1 VCFFGII
8 LEKKEV
14 DMKLEGKNIGS
25 LHLKNPFIAAP
36 VKTAYA
42 DTNSLVNQRHINYY
56 TNLAKGGVALII
68 IEPTAVLKSGR
79 EHPKQLCIDSDYCI
93 DELSKITKAIHDNG
107 SLACINLNHA
117 GRAANPKASDGVVLA
132 PSAIMCPSTMQTP
145 KELTKEQ
152 IKEIVE
158 AFGQSAARA
167 KKAGFDAIEIQG
179 GMGYLIAQF
188 LKERTNKRTDEYGK
202 DKLLFAKE
210 VFDQVAKFSDG
221 LELILR
227 VSANEFVEG
236 GIVEEDNVALI
247 NLATQYGVK
256 AIHAGLG
263 NACDT
268 PLWYYSYAST
278 PTDKQIESFKKLKNL
293 IDLPIIIDGR
303 MGNPER
309 INALLKEG
317 WVDFFGLGRS
327 LVADQYFV
335 NKLLNDE
342 LDKIWYCGGC
352 LQGCLY
358 NVRSGIGLGCITN
371 PFVDKKFFEPSGKKL
386 KVCIVGGGPA
396 GIASGIYAKM
406 KGYDAIVFEKKE
418 LGGQFILATK
428 APYKDAMQKPLNALI
443 SEAKRRGVEFRYESA
458 TYEKIKALNP
468 DLVVIATGANS
479 QIPNIKGIES
489 EYVIDAFSFFEG
501 KAKPKGKRVLV
512 LGIGLIGREA
522 IEILANEN
530 FEVVGVDIL
539 NELTQD
545 FTLARLKNN
554 PNVKMFVGTSVEEF
568 TKEGVF
574 ARQEDEVINLGNF
587 DTIISSIGTKS
598 DRTLYEQIKDKF
610 KNIEIIGDA
619 AKVVDIYTA
628 TQSAYDLIDRY

>member
-1 VCFFGII
+1 
-8 LEKKEV
+8 
-14 DMKLEGKNIGS
+14 MKLEGKNLGS

-42 DTNSLVNQRHINYY
+42 DLESHVNQRHLNYY
-56 TNLAKGGVALII
+56 ENLAKGGVALII

-79 EHPKQLCIDSDYCI
+79 EHPKQLCIDEDYCVE
-93 DELSKITKAIHDNG
+93 ELSKITKVIHDNG

-117 GRAANPKASDGVVLA
+117 GRAANPKASGGVVLA

-145 KELTKEQ
+145 KELTKQQ
-152 IKEIVE
+152 IQEIVE
-158 AFGQSAARA
+158 AFGKAAARA

-188 LKERTNKRTDEYGK
+188 LKARTNKRTDEFGK

-210 VFDQVAKFSDG
+210 VFEAVSNASGG
-221 LELILR
+221 LDLILR
-227 VSANEFVEG
+227 VSANEFIED
-236 GIVEEDNVALI
+236 GICEDDNVALI
-247 NLATQYGVK
+247 NLAKKYGVK
-256 AIHAGLG
+256 AVHAGLG

-268 PLWYYSYAST
+268 PLWYYSYVST
-278 PTDKQIESFKKLKNL
+278 PTDKQINSFKKLKSL
-293 IDLPIIIDGR
+293 IDLPIIVDGR
-303 MGNPER
+303 MGNPDR

-317 WVDFFGLGRS
+317 WIDFFGLGRS

-342 LDKIWYCGGC
+342 IDKIWYCGGC

-371 PFVDKKFFEPSGKKL
+371 PFVDKKFFTKSEKKL

-396 GIASGIYAKM
+396 GIACGIYARM
-406 KGYDAIVFEKKE
+406 KGYDATVFERKE

-428 APYKDAMQKPLNALI
+428 APYKDAMQKPLNSLI
-443 SEAKRRGVEFRYESA
+443 NEAKRMGVEFRLEEA
-458 TYEKIKALNP
+458 TYEKLKSINP

-479 QIPNIKGIES
+479 QIPNIKGIETQ
-489 EYVIDAFSFFEG
+489 YVIDAFSFFEG
-501 KAKPKGKRVLV
+501 TLKPRGKRVLV

-522 IEILANEN
+522 IEILANEG

-539 NELTQD
+539 SELTQD

-554 PNVKMFVGTSVEEF
+554 TNIKLFVGTGIEEF
-568 TKEGVF
+568 SNDGVF
-574 ARQEDEVINLGNF
+574 ARQEDEVINLGKF
-587 DTIISSIGTKS
+587 DTVISSIGTKS
-598 DRTLYEQIKDKF
+598 NKTLYEQIKDKF
-610 KNIEIIGDA
+610 SNVEIIGDA
-619 AKVVDIYTA
+619 FKVADIYSA
-628 TQSAYDLIDRY
+628 TQSAYLLIDKY

>member
-1 VCFFGII
+1 
-8 LEKKEV
+8 
-14 DMKLEGKNIGS
+14 MKIEGKSLGL

-42 DTNSLVNQRHINYY
+42 DLESHVNQRHLNYY
-56 TNLAKGGVALII
+56 ENLAKGGVALII

-79 EHPKQLCIDSDYCI
+79 EHPKQLCIDEDYCI
-93 DELSKITKAIHDNG
+93 DELSKITRVIHDNG

-117 GRAANPKASDGVVLA
+117 GRAANPKASGVVLA
-132 PSAIMCPSTMQTP
+132 PSAVMCPSTMQTP

-152 IKEIVE
+152 IKEIVK
-158 AFGQSAARA
+158 AFGKATVRA
-167 KKAGFDAIEIQG
+167 KKAGFDAIEIQA

-188 LKERTNKRTDEYGK
+188 LKDRTNKRNDEYGK

-210 VFDQVAKFSDG
+210 VFEEVANFSNG

-227 VSANEFVEG
+227 VSANEFVED
-236 GIVEEDNVALI
+236 GIVEQDNVELI
-247 NLATQYGVK
+247 NLAKKYGIK
-256 AIHAGLG
+256 AVHAGLG

-278 PTDKQIESFKKLKNL
+278 PTDKQIESFKKLKSL

-303 MGNPER
+303 MGNPDR
-309 INALLKEG
+309 IKALLEEG

-386 KVCIVGGGPA
+386 KVCIAGGGPA
-396 GIASGIYAKM
+396 GIATGIYAKM

-428 APYKDAMQKPLNALI
+428 APYKDAMLKPLNALI
-443 SEAKRRGVEFRYESA
+443 NEAKRRGVEFRYEEA
-458 TYEKIKALNP
+458 NYEKLKEQNP
-468 DLVVIATGANS
+468 DLVVVATGANS
-479 QIPNIKGIES
+479 QIPNIKGIEN
-489 EYVIDAFSFFEG
+489 EYVIDAFSFFESV
-501 KAKPKGKRVLV
+501 AQPKGKRVLV

-522 IEILANEN
+522 MEILANQG

-539 NELTQD
+539 SELTQD

-554 PNVKMFVGTSVEEF
+554 PNVKIFVATSVEEF
-568 TKEGVF
+568 TNEGVF
-574 ARQEDEVINLGNF
+574 ARQEDEVINLGKF
-587 DTIISSIGTKS
+587 DTIISSIGTKPNKA
-598 DRTLYEQIKDKF
+598 LYEQIKDKF
-610 KNIEIIGDA
+610 KNVEIIGDA
-619 AKVVDIYTA
+619 AKVADIYTA
-628 TQSAYDLIDRY
+628 TQSAYELISRY

>member
-1 VCFFGII
+1 
-8 LEKKEV
+8 
-14 DMKLEGKNIGS
+14 MKIEGKSLGL

-42 DTNSLVNQRHINYY
+42 DLESHVNQRHLNYY
-56 TNLAKGGVALII
+56 ENLAKGGVALII

-79 EHPKQLCIDSDYCI
+79 EHPKQLCIDEDYCI
-93 DELSKITKAIHDNG
+93 DELSKITRVIHDNG

-117 GRAANPKASDGVVLA
+117 GRAANPKASGVVLA
-132 PSAIMCPSTMQTP
+132 PSAVMCPSTMQTP

-152 IKEIVE
+152 IKEIVK
-158 AFGQSAARA
+158 AFGKATVRA
-167 KKAGFDAIEIQG
+167 KKAGFDAIEIQA

-188 LKERTNKRTDEYGK
+188 LKDRTNKRNDEYGK

-210 VFDQVAKFSDG
+210 VFGEVANFSNG

-227 VSANEFVEG
+227 VSANEFVED
-236 GIVEEDNVALI
+236 GIVEQDNVELI
-247 NLATQYGVK
+247 NLAKKYGIK
-256 AIHAGLG
+256 AVHAGLG

-278 PTDKQIESFKKLKNL
+278 PTDKQIESFKKLKSL

-303 MGNPER
+303 MGNPDR
-309 INALLKEG
+309 IKALLEEG

-386 KVCIVGGGPA
+386 KVCIAGGGPA
-396 GIASGIYAKM
+396 GIATGIYAKM

-428 APYKDAMQKPLNALI
+428 APYKDAMLKPLNALI
-443 SEAKRRGVEFRYESA
+443 NEAKRRGVEFRYEEA
-458 TYEKIKALNP
+458 NYEKLKEQNP
-468 DLVVIATGANS
+468 DLVVVATGANS
-479 QIPNIKGIES
+479 QIPNIKGIEN
-489 EYVIDAFSFFEG
+489 EYVIDAFSFFESV
-501 KAKPKGKRVLV
+501 AQPKGKRVLV

-522 IEILANEN
+522 MEILANQG

-539 NELTQD
+539 SELTQD
-545 FTLARLKNN
+545 FTLTRLKNN
-554 PNVKMFVGTSVEEF
+554 PNVKIFVATSVEEF
-568 TKEGVF
+568 TNEGVF
-574 ARQEDEVINLGNF
+574 ARQEDEVINLGKF
-587 DTIISSIGTKS
+587 DTIISSIGTKPNKA
-598 DRTLYEQIKDKF
+598 LYEQIKDKF
-610 KNIEIIGDA
+610 KNVEIIGDA
-619 AKVVDIYTA
+619 ARVADIYTA
-628 TQSAYDLIDRY
+628 TQSAYELISRY

>member
-1 VCFFGII
+1 
-8 LEKKEV
+8 
-14 DMKLEGKNIGS
+14 MRLEGKNLGS

-42 DTNSLVNQRHINYY
+42 DLESHVNQRHINYY
-56 TNLAKGGVALII
+56 ENLAKGGAALII

-79 EHPKQLCIDSDYCI
+79 EHPKQLCIDQDYCV
-93 DELSKITKAIHDNG
+93 DELLKITKAIHENG

-117 GRAANPKASDGVVLA
+117 GRAANPKASSGVVLA

-152 IKEIVE
+152 IKEIVN
-158 AFGQSAARA
+158 AFGLAAARA
-167 KKAGFDAIEIQG
+167 KQAGFDAIEIQA

-188 LKERTNKRTDEYGK
+188 LKGRTNKRTDEYGK

-210 VFDQVAKFSDG
+210 VFEAVANSCGG

-227 VSANEFVEG
+227 VSANEFLAD
-236 GIVEEDNVALI
+236 GIAEQDNVALV
-247 NLATQYGVK
+247 NLAKHHGIK
-256 AIHAGLG
+256 AVHAGLG

-278 PTDKQIESFKKLKNL
+278 PTDKQIESFKKLKSL

-303 MGNPER
+303 MGNPDR
-309 INALLKEG
+309 IAALLRED

-327 LVADQYFV
+327 LIADQYFV

-342 LDKIWYCGGC
+342 IDKIWYCGGC

-358 NVRSGIGLGCITN
+358 NVRSGVGLGCITN
-371 PFVDKKFFEPSGKKL
+371 PFVDKKFFTLADKKL

-396 GIASGIYAKM
+396 GIAAGIYAKM
-406 KGYDAIVFEKKE
+406 KGYDAVVFEKKE

-443 SEAKRRGVEFRYESA
+443 NEAKRMGVEFRYEEA
-458 TYEKIKALNP
+458 TYDKLKAINP
-468 DLVVIATGANS
+468 DLVVVATGANS
-479 QIPNIKGIES
+479 YIPHIKGVES
-489 EYVIDAFSFFEG
+489 QYVIDAFSFFEG
-501 KAKPKGKRVLV
+501 KAQPKGKCVLV

-522 IEILANEN
+522 IEILANQG
-530 FEVVGVDIL
+530 FDVAGVDIL
-539 NELTQD
+539 SELTQD

-554 PNVKMFVGTSVEEF
+554 PNVKLFVGTSVEEF
-568 TKEGVF
+568 SQDGVF
-574 ARQEDEVINLGNF
+574 ARQEDEAVSLGKF

-598 DRTLYEQIKDKF
+598 NKELYEQIKDKF
-610 KNIEIIGDA
+610 KNVEIIGDA
-619 AKVVDIYTA
+619 YKVADIYSA
-628 TQSAYDLIDRY
+628 TQAAYALIDKY

>member
-1 VCFFGII
+1 
-8 LEKKEV
+8 
-14 DMKLEGKNIGS
+14 MKFECKNLGS

-42 DTNSLVNQRHINYY
+42 DLKSHVNQRHLNYY
-56 TNLAKGGVALII
+56 ENLAKGGVALII

-79 EHPKQLCIDSDYCI
+79 EHPKQLCIDEDYCVE
-93 DELSKITKAIHDNG
+93 ELSKITKVIHDNG

-117 GRAANPKASDGVVLA
+117 GRAANPKASGGVVLA

-145 KELTKEQ
+145 KELTKQQ
-152 IKEIVE
+152 IQEIVE
-158 AFGQSAARA
+158 AFGKAAARA

-188 LKERTNKRTDEYGK
+188 LKARTNKRTDEFGK

-210 VFDQVAKFSDG
+210 VFEAVSNASGG
-221 LELILR
+221 LDLILR
-227 VSANEFVEG
+227 VSANEFIED
-236 GIVEEDNVALI
+236 GICEDDNVALI
-247 NLATQYGVK
+247 NLAKKYGVK
-256 AIHAGLG
+256 AVHAGLG

-268 PLWYYSYAST
+268 PLWYYSYVST
-278 PTDKQIESFKKLKNL
+278 PTDKQINSFKKLKSL
-293 IDLPIIIDGR
+293 IDLPIIVDGR
-303 MGNPER
+303 MGNPDR

-317 WVDFFGLGRS
+317 WIDFFGLGRS

-342 LDKIWYCGGC
+342 IDKIWYCGGC

-371 PFVDKKFFEPSGKKL
+371 PFVDKKFFTKSEKKL

-396 GIASGIYAKM
+396 GIACGIYARM
-406 KGYDAIVFEKKE
+406 KGYDATVFERKE

-428 APYKDAMQKPLNALI
+428 APYKDAMQKPLNSLI
-443 SEAKRRGVEFRYESA
+443 NEAKRMGVEFRLEEA
-458 TYEKIKALNP
+458 TYEKLKSINP

-479 QIPNIKGIES
+479 QIPNIKGIETQ
-489 EYVIDAFSFFEG
+489 YVIDAFSFFEG
-501 KAKPKGKRVLV
+501 TLKPKGKRVLV

-522 IEILANEN
+522 IEILANEG

-539 NELTQD
+539 SELTQD

-554 PNVKMFVGTSVEEF
+554 TNIKLFVGTGIEEF
-568 TKEGVF
+568 SNDGVF
-574 ARQEDEVINLGNF
+574 ARQEDEVINLGKF
-587 DTIISSIGTKS
+587 DTVISSIGTKS
-598 DRTLYEQIKDKF
+598 NKTLYEQIKDKF
-610 KNIEIIGDA
+610 SNVEIIGDA
-619 AKVVDIYTA
+619 FKVADIYSA
-628 TQSAYDLIDRY
+628 TQSAYLLIDKY

>member
-1 VCFFGII
+1 
-8 LEKKEV
+8 
-14 DMKLEGKNIGS
+14 MKLEGKNLGS

-36 VKTAYA
+36 VKTAYS
-42 DTNSLVNQRHINYY
+42 DLQSHVNQRHLNYY
-56 TNLAKGGVALII
+56 ENLAKGGVALII

-79 EHPKQLCIDSDYCI
+79 EHPKQLCIDEDYCVE
-93 DELSKITKAIHDNG
+93 ELSKITKVIHDNG

-117 GRAANPKASDGVVLA
+117 GRAANPKASGGVVLA

-145 KELTKEQ
+145 KELTKQQ
-152 IKEIVE
+152 IQEIVE
-158 AFGQSAARA
+158 AFGKAAARA

-210 VFDQVAKFSDG
+210 VFEAVSNASGG
-221 LELILR
+221 LDLILR
-227 VSANEFVEG
+227 VSANEFIED
-236 GIVEEDNVALI
+236 GICEEDNVALI
-247 NLATQYGVK
+247 NLAKKYGVK
-256 AIHAGLG
+256 AVHAGLG

-268 PLWYYSYAST
+268 PLWYYSYVST
-278 PTDKQIESFKKLKNL
+278 PTDKQIGSFKKLKSL
-293 IDLPIIIDGR
+293 IDLPIIVDGR
-303 MGNPER
+303 MGNPDR

-317 WVDFFGLGRS
+317 WIDFFGLGRS

-342 LDKIWYCGGC
+342 IDKIWYCGGC

-371 PFVDKKFFEPSGKKL
+371 PFVDKKFFTKSEKKL

-396 GIASGIYAKM
+396 GIACGIYARM
-406 KGYDAIVFEKKE
+406 KGYDATVFERKK

-428 APYKDAMQKPLNALI
+428 APYKDAMQKPLNSLI
-443 SEAKRRGVEFRYESA
+443 NEAKRMGVEFRLEEA
-458 TYEKIKALNP
+458 TYEKLKSINP

-479 QIPNIKGIES
+479 QIPNIKGIETQ
-489 EYVIDAFSFFEG
+489 YVIDAFSFFEG
-501 KAKPKGKRVLV
+501 TLKPKGKRVLV

-522 IEILANEN
+522 IEMLANDG

-539 NELTQD
+539 SELTQD

-554 PNVKMFVGTSVEEF
+554 PNVKLFVGTSVEEF
-568 TKEGVF
+568 SSEGVF
-574 ARQEDEVINLGNF
+574 ARQEDEVINLGKF

-598 DRTLYEQIKDKF
+598 NRTLYDQIKYKF
-610 KNIEIIGDA
+610 SNVEIIGDA
-619 AKVVDIYTA
+619 FKVADIYSA
-628 TQSAYDLIDRY
+628 TQSAYHLIDKY

>member
-1 VCFFGII
+1 
-8 LEKKEV
+8 
-14 DMKLEGKNIGS
+14 MKLEGKNLGS

-42 DTNSLVNQRHINYY
+42 DLESHVNQRHLNYY
-56 TNLAKGGVALII
+56 ENLAKGGVALII

-79 EHPKQLCIDSDYCI
+79 EHPKQLCIDEDYCVE
-93 DELSKITKAIHDNG
+93 ELSKITKVIHDNG

-117 GRAANPKASDGVVLA
+117 GRAANPKASGGVILA

-145 KELTKEQ
+145 KELTKQQ

-158 AFGQSAARA
+158 AFGKAAERA
-167 KKAGFDAIEIQG
+167 KRAGFDAIEIQG

-188 LKERTNKRTDEYGK
+188 LKTRTNKRTDEYGK

-210 VFDQVAKFSDG
+210 VFETVSNKSSG
-221 LELILR
+221 LDLILR
-227 VSANEFVEG
+227 VSANEFVED
-236 GIVEEDNVALI
+236 GICEEDNVALI
-247 NLATQYGVK
+247 NLAKKYSIK
-256 AIHAGLG
+256 AVHAGLG

-278 PTDKQIESFKKLKNL
+278 PTDKQINSFKKLKSL

-303 MGNPER
+303 MGNPDR

-317 WVDFFGLGRS
+317 WIDFFGLGRS

-335 NKLLNDE
+335 NKLFNDE
-342 LDKIWYCGGC
+342 IDKIWYCGGC

-371 PFVDKKFFEPSGKKL
+371 PFVDKKFFTKSDKKI
-386 KVCIVGGGPA
+386 KACIVGAGPA
-396 GIASGIYAKM
+396 GIACGIYARM

-418 LGGQFILATK
+418 MGGQFILATK
-428 APYKDAMQKPLNALI
+428 APYKEAMQKPLNSLI
-443 SEAKRRGVEFRYESA
+443 NEAKRMGVEFRFEEA
-458 TYEKIKALNP
+458 TYEKIKDINP

-479 QIPNIKGIES
+479 QIPSIKGIES
-489 EYVIDAFSFFEG
+489 QYVIDAFSFFEG
-501 KAKPKGKRVLV
+501 RLKPKGKRVLV

-522 IEILANEN
+522 IEILANEG

-539 NELTQD
+539 SELTQD

-554 PNVKMFVGTSVEEF
+554 LNVKLFVGTSIEEF
-568 TKEGVF
+568 SIDVVF
-574 ARQEDEVINLGNF
+574 ARQEDEVINLGKF

-598 DRTLYEQIKDKF
+598 NRALYEQIKDKF
-610 KNIEIIGDA
+610 SNVEIIGDA
-619 AKVVDIYTA
+619 FKVADIYSA
-628 TQSAYDLIDRY
+628 TQAAYNLIDKY

>member
-1 VCFFGII
+1 
-8 LEKKEV
+8 
-14 DMKLEGKNIGS
+14 MKLEGNKLGS
-25 LHLKNPFIAAP
+25 LTLKNPFIAAP

-42 DTNSLVNQRHINYY
+42 DLESHVNQRHLNYY
-56 TNLAKGGVALII
+56 ENLAKGGTALII

-79 EHPKQLCIDSDYCI
+79 EHPKQLCIDEDYCI
-93 DELSKITKAIHDNG
+93 DELSKITRVIHDNG

-117 GRAANPKASDGVVLA
+117 GRAANPKASGVVLA
-132 PSAIMCPSTMQTP
+132 PSAVMCPSTMQTP

-152 IKEIVE
+152 IKEIVK
-158 AFGQSAARA
+158 AFGKATVRA
-167 KKAGFDAIEIQG
+167 KKAGFDAIEIQA

-188 LKERTNKRTDEYGK
+188 LKDRTNKRNDEYGK

-210 VFDQVAKFSDG
+210 VFEEVANFSNG

-227 VSANEFVEG
+227 VSANEFVED
-236 GIVEEDNVALI
+236 GIVEQDNVELI
-247 NLATQYGVK
+247 NLAKKYGIK
-256 AIHAGLG
+256 AVHAGLG

-278 PTDKQIESFKKLKNL
+278 PTDKQIESFKKLKSL

-303 MGNPER
+303 MGNPDR
-309 INALLKEG
+309 IKALLKEG

-396 GIASGIYAKM
+396 GIATGIYAKM
-406 KGYDAIVFEKKE
+406 KDYDAIVFEKKE

-443 SEAKRRGVEFRYESA
+443 NEAKRRGVEFRYEEA
-458 TYEKIKALNP
+458 NYEKLKEQNP
-468 DLVVIATGANS
+468 DLVVVATGANS
-479 QIPNIKGIES
+479 QIPNIKGIEN
-489 EYVIDAFSFFEG
+489 EYVIDAFSFFESV
-501 KAKPKGKRVLV
+501 AQPKGKRVLV

-522 IEILANEN
+522 MEILANQG

-539 NELTQD
+539 SDLMQD

-554 PNVKMFVGTSVEEF
+554 PNVKIFVATSVEEF

-574 ARQEDEVINLGNF
+574 ARQEDEVINLGKF
-587 DTIISSIGTKS
+587 DTIISSIGTKPNKA
-598 DRTLYEQIKDKF
+598 LYEQIKDKF
-610 KNIEIIGDA
+610 KNVEIIGDA
-619 AKVVDIYTA
+619 TRVADIYTA
-628 TQSAYDLIDRY
+628 TQSAYELISRY